1 MNCPAKKVEPEVGEL
16 RVTRFVAQRRGRQ
29 GWRVA
34 LEFAGGKETRGDLG
48 PEPGRGSSI
57 QEAVIDAV
65 RRNSVP
71 PTMESEN
78 E

>member
-1 MNCPAKKVEPEVGEL
+1 MSSVAKKVDPEVGEL

-34 LEFAGGKETRGDLG
+34 LEFAGGNETRGDLV
-48 PEPGRGSSI
+48 PEQGQGSTL
-57 QEAVIDAV
+57 QEAVIDAM
-65 RRNSVP
+65 RQDSVP
-71 PTMESEN
+71 ENTESES